1 MTATTLPRD
10 KRTLIGLLETA
21 FKKTNETEIGE
32 IILELGPHVD
42 SLKREIMIDGRK
54 GETVT
59 VSLMYTDWIADDDKD
74 TKTPRMIKGQWPIR
88 NQWPVEAGCRIAQL
102 LGIPDDETARV
113 VEKCLEGLDA
123 HAKFDTMASIV
134 TFLTRMPSLGLVVV
148 TPDRCRGIKTYRLNR
163 VNRQL
168 VAIWEKTVERYA
180 EQNTVNLE
188 FRKTA

>member
-32 IILELGPHVD
+32 IILELGPHAD
-42 SLKREIMIDGRK
+42 SLKREIMTDGRE

-59 VSLMYTDWIADDDKD
+59 VSMMYTGWIADDEKD
-74 TKTPRMIKGQWPIR
+74 TKTPRMIKGQWPIH
-88 NQWPVEAGCRIAQL
+88 NQWPVETGCRVAQH
-102 LGIPDDETARV
+102 LGISDDETALV
-113 VEKCLEGLDA
+113 VEKCLECLDA

-134 TFLTRMPSLGLVVV
+134 TFLTTMPSLGLVVV
-148 TPDRCRGIKTYRLNR
+148 SPERCRGIKTYRLNR

-168 VAIWEKTVERYA
+168 VDKWQKTIEHYA
-180 EQNTVNLE
+180 EHNANLE
-188 FRKTA
+188 FLKTA

>member
-32 IILELGPHVD
+32 IILELGPHVE
-42 SLKREIMIDGRK
+42 SLKREIMMGGRDGEK
-54 GETVT
+54 VT
-59 VSLMYTDWIADDDKD
+59 VSMMYTDWIADDDKD

-88 NQWPVEAGCRIAQL
+88 NQWPVEAGCRVARH
-102 LGIPDDETARV
+102 LGISDYETARV
-113 VEKCLEGLDA
+113 VEKCLECLDA

-134 TFLTRMPSLGLVVV
+134 TFLTRIPSLGLVVV
-148 TPDRCRGIKTYRLNR
+148 TPERCRGIKTYRLNR

-168 VAIWEKTVERYA
+168 VAIWQKTIERYA
-180 EQNTVNLE
+180 EHNANLK
-188 FRKTA
+188 FLKTA